1 MRQVQFA
8 FVLGV
13 ALLALGVGAPT
24 QPAKA
29 FGDWLSRDSACA
41 NTGHPRVHHRTVRKR
56 IVERPG
62 IYRIERRPGV
72 YGWRKVKVRTRSGH
86 VVWRKKRVLLKPY
99 ENVARYHKPKQRW
112 VRQRQRIV
120 APAPQRPRGAWP
132 DSC

>member
-1 MRQVQFA
+1 MKQVQLA
-8 FVLGV
+8 LVLGV
-13 ALLALGVGAPT
+13 VSLVLGVGVPA

-29 FGDWLSRDSACA
+29 FGDWLSRDSTC
-41 NTGHPRVHHRTVRKR
+41 TEPRHPRVHHRTVRKR

-86 VVWRKKRVLLKPY
+86 VVWRKKRILLKPY
-99 ENVARYHKPKQRW
+99 ENVARYHKPKLRW
-112 VRQRQRIV
+112 VRKRQRIV

-132 DSC
+132 DGC

>member
-1 MRQVQFA
+1 MKQVQFA
-8 FVLGV
+8 FVLG
-13 ALLALGVGAPT
+13 LATLVLGVGAPA

-29 FGDWLSRDSACA
+29 FGDWLNRDSACA
-41 NTGHPRVHHRTVRKR
+41 EPRHPRVHHRTVRKR

-62 IYRIERRPGV
+62 IYQIERRPGV

-112 VRQRQRIV
+112 VRERQRIV

-132 DSC
+132 DGC